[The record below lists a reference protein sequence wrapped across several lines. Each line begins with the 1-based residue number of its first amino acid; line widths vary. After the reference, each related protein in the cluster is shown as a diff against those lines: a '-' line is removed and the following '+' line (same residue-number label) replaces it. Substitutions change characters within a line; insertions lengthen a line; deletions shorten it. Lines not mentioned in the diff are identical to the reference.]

1 MPGHSFMPC
10 DRHFGNIEQKL
21 RKHATIITKHD
32 YVHLIKYAIHGGFPV
47 VEMKREDFLDVW
59 VLQNYI
65 TKCEE
70 PGAVFSQGRVFQ
82 FDAAYKMGYKIRLT
96 YAEDAPTHTCKLQKS
111 KARIY
116 KEDIFSLHTVDLV
129 PKYTAP
135 IPLTAEKIKDL
146 RSLLEHIA
154 PRSKGKYFEDI
165 LCQQES
171 ASSGLHDQLLDEDDP
186 EDHLLE
192 FD

>member
-1 MPGHSFMPC
+1 
-10 DRHFGNIEQKL
+10 
-21 RKHATIITKHD
+21 
-32 YVHLIKYAIHGGFPV
+32 
-47 VEMKREDFLDVW
+47 MKREDFLDVW

-65 TKCEE
+65 TKRKE

-111 KARIY
+111 KARTY
-116 KEDIFSLHTVDLV
+116 KEDIFSLHTVNLV
-129 PKYTAP
+129 PKYTAL
-135 IPLTAEKIKDL
+135 IPLTAEKIK
-146 RSLLEHIA
+146 SLLEHIA

-165 LCQQES
+165 LRQQES

-186 EDHLLE
+186 DDHLLE